1 MPWRFGT
8 ALDVGGRSEQQDRV
22 AVLHAPDR
30 QRHLMV
36 LADGMGG
43 IAGGALAAQT
53 LLDTAARHF
62 AQPQGSR
69 AFELLQDICLAAH
82 AGLRQLPGD
91 GESAPGTTMVLL
103 YLDGRSAAWMH
114 VGDSRLYHFRS
125 GCLLSCTNDHSML
138 RLMLN
143 EGVIEAGSQ
152 EAAAMQNRLYMRLG
166 GEAEPEADFNNC
178 KLEDG
183 DLFLLC
189 SDGFW
194 QTVGPEEMLSVLA
207 EHPLDKDGPQYLVEL
222 ARQRGGETCDNISLA
237 IAQWQASSY
246 WQRLRQF
253 KIWNKAG

>member
-8 ALDVGGRSEQQDRV
+8 ALDIGGRSEQQDKV

-30 QRHLMV
+30 QRHLIV

-43 IAGGALAAQT
+43 IVGGALAAQT
-53 LLDTAARHF
+53 LVDTAARHF
-62 AQPQGSR
+62 AEPLGGR
-69 AFELLQDICLAAH
+69 TFDLLQDICLAAH
-82 AGLRQLPGD
+82 AGLRQLSGD
-91 GESAPGTTMVLL
+91 GSPAPGTTMVLL

-114 VGDSRLYHFRS
+114 VGDSRLYQFRN
-125 GCLLSCTNDHSML
+125 GRLLNFTNDHSML

-143 EGVIEAGSQ
+143 DGVIEADSQ

-166 GEAEPEADFNNC
+166 GEAEPEADFNNS

-194 QTVGPEEMLSVLA
+194 QTVGPEETLAVLA
-207 EHPLDKDGPQYLVEL
+207 EHPLDQDGPRYLADL
-222 ARQRGGETCDNISLA
+222 ARQRGGATCDNISLA
-237 IAQWQASSY
+237 IAQWHASSY

-253 KIWNKAG
+253 RIWNKAE